1 MKTQKIG
8 YVLLIPAFLFI
19 FVFSLYPVAKSA
31 LYSLFDYQLNDPAK
45 AQLTLQESYNLSAY
59 EETSRYML
67 YYLDSELA
75 VATDPA
81 VRNDIQTLMGQV
93 SDSDARLTALYGP
106 LKGHDPVKLDP
117 ETHQALTALRDDA
130 MAALDAIYSR
140 QDPGLQLEQDLKAV
154 AGGYGKAFIAPN
166 FIGLGNYGRALQDP
180 RMWSGM
186 AQTVI
191 FTLFSVTFELILGI
205 LLALVMNKA
214 MKGQGLV
221 RVFSLIPWAIP
232 TVVSAMIWLYLYNGS
247 SGIVAHI
254 FTSLGIIGSP
264 AALLLTGTS
273 AMGAVILADVWKT
286 TPYMALMIL
295 AGLQTISSAYYEAA
309 SIDGATRIQQ
319 FFKITLPMLKGP
331 ILVALLFRTLDA
343 FRVFDLIWV
352 LTGGGPGGQTETIS
366 IYAYKAMFA
375 QTQFG
380 YGSALAVLIA
390 LCVGVISFIFVKVLD
405 VDLVSKEE

>member
-19 FVFSLYPVAKSA
+19 FIFSLYPVAKSA
-31 LYSLFDYQLNDPAK
+31 AYSLFDYQLNDPAK
-45 AQLTLQESYNLSAY
+45 AQLTLQEHYSLSGY

-75 VATDPA
+75 VAQDPRTRSEIQALMAA
-81 VRNDIQTLMGQV
+81 VRE
-93 SDSDARLTALYGP
+93 SDSRLTALYGP
-106 LKGHDPVKLDP
+106 LKGHGPVRLDDGQR
-117 ETHQALTALRDDA
+117 EALRSLSET
-130 MAALDAIYSR
+130 AADSLERIYSLG
-140 QDPGLQLEQDLKAV
+140 DPGLQLEADLKAV
-154 AGGYGKAFIAPN
+154 ARGYGKAFIHPN
-166 FIGLGNYGRALQDP
+166 FIGLGNYSRALQDG
-180 RMWSGM
+180 RMWSGLG
-186 AQTVI
+186 QTVL
-191 FTLFSVTFELILGI
+191 FTAFSVSFELVLGI
-205 LLALVMNKA
+205 LLALVMNRA
-214 MKGQGLV
+214 MRGQGLV

-247 SGIVAHI
+247 SGIIAHI
-254 FTSLGIIGSP
+254 FAALGLVDSP

-295 AGLQTISSAYYEAA
+295 AGLQTISSSYYEAA

-319 FFKITLPMLKGP
+319 FFRITLPMLKGP

-390 LCVGVISFIFVKVLD
+390 LCGGLISFVFVKVLD
-405 VDLVSKEE
+405 VDLVAKEE

>member
-8 YVLLIPAFLFI
+8 YILLIPAFLLIFI
-19 FVFSLYPVAKSA
+19 FSLYPVGKSA

-45 AQLTLQESYNLSAY
+45 ARLSLSESYNLSAY

-67 YYLDSELA
+67 YYLDSELT
-75 VATDPA
+75 VATKPA
-81 VRNDIQTLMGQV
+81 VREEINRLSALVTA
-93 SDSDARLTALYGP
+93 SDQRMVQAFGP
-106 LKGHDPVKLDP
+106 LKGLEPAKLTL
-117 ETHQALTALRDDA
+117 EQSEALNALSSA
-130 MAALDAIYSR
+130 VSASLHTIYS
-140 QDPGLQLEQDLKAV
+140 QKDPALQLEADLTAV
-154 AGGYGKAFIAPN
+154 ATGYEKAFIQPN
-166 FIGLGNYGRALQDP
+166 FIGLNNYTRALKDP

-186 AQTVI
+186 TQTVI

-214 MKGQGLV
+214 MKGQGLI

-247 SGIVAHI
+247 SGVVAYL
-254 FTSLGIIGSP
+254 FAALGLIDSP
-264 AALLLTGTS
+264 ASLLLTGGS

-295 AGLQTISSAYYEAA
+295 AGLQTISSSYYEAA

-390 LCVGVISFIFVKVLD
+390 LCVALISVVFVKILD
-405 VDLVSKEE
+405 VDLISREE

>member
-19 FVFSLYPVAKSA
+19 FLFSLYPVARSA
-31 LYSLFDYQLNDPAK
+31 TYSLFDYQLNDPAK
-45 AQLTLQESYNLSAY
+45 AQLTLQERYSLSGY

-75 VATDPA
+75 VAQEPQTRSEIQALMA
-81 VRNDIQTLMGQV
+81 VV
-93 SDSDARLTALYGP
+93 SESDSRLTARYGP
-106 LKGHDPVKLDP
+106 LKGQDPVALDDSQR
-117 ETHQALTALRDDA
+117 QALRSLSETA
-130 MAALDAIYSR
+130 AASLERIYSLG
-140 QDPGLQLEQDLKAV
+140 DPGLQLEADLKTV
-154 AGGYGKAFIAPN
+154 ARGYDKAFIHPN
-166 FIGLGNYGRALQDP
+166 FIGLGNYSRALQDG
-180 RMWSGM
+180 RMWSGLG
-186 AQTVI
+186 QTVL
-191 FTLFSVTFELILGI
+191 FTAFSVFFELVLGI

-214 MKGQGLV
+214 MRGQGLV

-247 SGIVAHI
+247 SGIIAHI
-254 FTSLGIIGSP
+254 FAALGLAESP

-366 IYAYKAMFA
+366 IYAYKTMFA

-390 LCVGVISFIFVKVLD
+390 LCVGLISFVFVKVLD
-405 VDLVSKEE
+405 VDLVAKEE

>member
-8 YVLLIPAFLFI
+8 YILLIPAFLLIFI
-19 FVFSLYPVAKSA
+19 FSLYPVGKSA
-31 LYSLFDYQLNDPAK
+31 VYSLFDYQLNDPAK
-45 AQLTLQESYNLSAY
+45 ARLSLQDSYNLAAY

-75 VATDPA
+75 VAANPA
-81 VRNDIQTLMGQV
+81 VVDEIHRLMSLVQA
-93 SDSDARLTALYGP
+93 SDQKMELAYGP
-106 LKGHDPVKLDP
+106 LKGQEPVKLTP
-117 ETHQALTALRDDA
+117 EQSEALTDLNRDV
-130 MAALDAIYSR
+130 AASLHTIYS
-140 QDPGLQLEQDLKAV
+140 QNDSGLQLEADLTAV
-154 AGGYGKAFIAPN
+154 STGYGKAFIKPN
-166 FIGLGNYGRALQDP
+166 FIGMGNYARALQDS

-186 AQTVI
+186 TQTVI
-191 FTLFSVTFELILGI
+191 FTIFSVTFELILGI

-214 MKGQGLV
+214 MKGQGLI

-247 SGIVAHI
+247 SGVVAHL
-254 FTSLGIIGSP
+254 FSALGLVGSP
-264 AALLLTGTS
+264 AALLLTGSS
-273 AMGAVILADVWKT
+273 AMGAVVLADVWKT

-295 AGLQTISSAYYEAA
+295 AGLQTIPISYYEAA
-309 SIDGATRIQQ
+309 SIDGATRLQQ
-319 FFKITLPMLKGP
+319 FFKITLPMLKSS

-390 LCVGVISFIFVKVLD
+390 LCVALISIVFVKILD
-405 VDLVSKEE
+405 VDLISREE

>member
-8 YVLLIPAFLFI
+8 YVLLIPAFIFI
-19 FVFSLYPVAKSA
+19 FIFSLFPVARSA
-31 LYSLFDYQLNDPAK
+31 AYSLFDYQLNDPSRAR
-45 AQLTLQESYNLSAY
+45 LSFSESYSLDAY

-75 VATDPA
+75 VATKPETSEEI
-81 VRNDIQTLMGQV
+81 RLLMNKV
-93 SDSDARLTALYGP
+93 EEADKRMEEAYGT
-106 LKGHDPVKLDP
+106 LKGHKPVRLGPD
-117 ETHQALTALRDDA
+117 ETETVKALS
-130 MAALDAIYSR
+130 AAASASLEKIYGGN
-140 QDPGLQLEQDLKAV
+140 DPGLQLNDDLKAV
-154 AGGYGKAFIAPN
+154 ASGYEKAFIKPN
-166 FIGLGNYGRALQDP
+166 FIGLGNYNRALKDG

-186 AQTVI
+186 IQTVV
-191 FTLFSVTFELILGI
+191 FTTFSVSFELVLGI

-214 MKGQGLV
+214 MRGQGMI
-221 RVFSLIPWAIP
+221 RVLSLIPWAIP
-232 TVVSAMIWLYLYNGS
+232 TVVSALIWLYLYNGS
-247 SGIVAHI
+247 SGIISHI
-254 FTSLGIIGSP
+254 FSAIGIISSP
-264 AALLLTGTS
+264 SALLLTGS
-273 AMGAVILADVWKT
+273 KAMGAVILADVWKT

-295 AGLQTISSAYYEAA
+295 AGLQTIPSSYYEAA
-309 SIDGATRIQQ
+309 SIDGANRLQQ
-319 FFKITLPMLKGP
+319 FFKITLPMLKGS

-390 LCVGVISFIFVKVLD
+390 LCVGLISYFFIRVLD
-405 VDLVSKEE
+405 VDLISREG